1 MSKAEAIATR
11 NVAALTL
18 ALRNELAQHQDNIPD
33 VLKALKGWLVWQVS
47 QIDPATGKFDKVPH
61 YPSGNKRTGEQGSES
76 DLANLGTFDEA
87 IAALDSYKGFS
98 GIGIAMLPQFGL
110 VALDVDRCITDGVI
124 RQDAADVTNMTYCEI
139 SPSGTGIR
147 AFWTGKTRNGDGDD
161 GWELYQEKQFLTV
174 TGNQV
179 DNAKSLVGNT
189 LSELDAVTRAELE
202 RKTPNTSRSGKASKS
217 QRLKDSADNDPILQ
231 AITKAG
237 LYERD
242 MGGGKHSI
250 KCPRESEHSETR
262 RRGGDGDTAYFQ
274 PHTNGYERGWIKCLH
289 SHGDDQALYWKEIG
303 YDDLANEF
311 DPLPDEPVAPGELI
325 VLTPITRGE
334 MSSARITP
342 RVVLPH
348 LLYADVRMR
357 ISAGGTGKTTLAL
370 HEAITLALGRPLWG
384 RHASC
389 PCKTVIVTRE
399 DNREV
404 LVARM
409 REIMMAMR
417 LEENDFRMVLNNMV
431 ILDMSG
437 RSFRLSAIAGDVVTP
452 HMKNLNNLIDGIK
465 EWKPDWVIFDP
476 LVSFGVGESR
486 VNDAEQGLIEAFRIL
501 RNQLDACIE
510 GIHHS
515 GKANAREKTLDQ
527 YAGRGGSSLADGSR
541 MVAVMQPLTI
551 QEWQSETHSVLEPG
565 ESGIIMALPKLSYA
579 PPQDPIFIRRRGYH
593 FSMVEVTRHTPEQAA
608 QNKIDHLYDFLSQEY
623 ALGRK
628 YSKTDLDNMTE
639 KIGLS
644 RSDIRSALTE
654 LKVSGRVIYYEF
666 KGVSGSHY
674 APLTLAADNGDTE

>member
-1 MSKAEAIATR
+1 
-11 NVAALTL
+11 
-18 ALRNELAQHQDNIPD
+18 
-33 VLKALKGWLVWQVS
+33 
-47 QIDPATGKFDKVPH
+47 
-61 YPSGNKRTGEQGSES
+61 
-76 DLANLGTFDEA
+76 
-87 IAALDSYKGFS
+87 
-98 GIGIAMLPQFGL
+98 
-110 VALDVDRCITDGVI
+110 
-124 RQDAADVTNMTYCEI
+124 
-139 SPSGTGIR
+139 
-147 AFWTGKTRNGDGDD
+147 
-161 GWELYQEKQFLTV
+161 
-174 TGNQV
+174 
-179 DNAKSLVGNT
+179 
-189 LSELDAVTRAELE
+189 
-202 RKTPNTSRSGKASKS
+202 
-217 QRLKDSADNDPILQ
+217 
-231 AITKAG
+231 
-237 LYERD
+237 
-242 MGGGKHSI
+242 
-250 KCPRESEHSETR
+250 
-262 RRGGDGDTAYFQ
+262 
-274 PHTNGYERGWIKCLH
+274 
-289 SHGDDQALYWKEIG
+289 
-303 YDDLANEF
+303 
-311 DPLPDEPVAPGELI
+311 
-325 VLTPITRGE
+325 
-334 MSSARITP
+334 
-342 RVVLPH
+342 
-348 LLYADVRMR
+348 
-357 ISAGGTGKTTLAL
+357 
-370 HEAITLALGRPLWG
+370 
-384 RHASC
+384 
-389 PCKTVIVTRE
+389 
-399 DNREV
+399 
-404 LVARM
+404 M